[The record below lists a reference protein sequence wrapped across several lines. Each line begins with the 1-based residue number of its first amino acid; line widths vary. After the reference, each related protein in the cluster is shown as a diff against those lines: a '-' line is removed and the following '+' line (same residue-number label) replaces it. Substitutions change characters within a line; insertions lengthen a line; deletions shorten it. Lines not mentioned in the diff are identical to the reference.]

1 MSETGNV
8 ILAIVVINVLAI
20 GGIFYGLNSDEES
33 LDTST
38 IITAKLVIGFGN
50 LNDNTTMIFESVT
63 TSESTAYGL
72 LLAAQ
77 TQGNYSVTATTDYQ
91 WGLFIESIANW
102 GNCGDCQNEDGYW
115 WTYFVN
121 DESGQ
126 VAANRQIVNNG
137 DTIEWLYTNE
147 Y

>member
-1 MSETGNV
+1 MNETGNV
-8 ILAIVVINVLAI
+8 ILAIVVVNVLAI
-20 GGIFYGLNSDEES
+20 GGIFYDLNSNEED

-38 IITAKLVIGFGN
+38 IITAKLIIGFGN
-50 LNDNTTMIFESVT
+50 LDENSTMTFESVT
-63 TSESTAYGL
+63 TSESTAYGI

-77 TQGNYSVTATTDYQ
+77 TQANYSVTATTHYQ
-91 WGLFIESIANW
+91 WGLFIESIGNW
-102 GNCGDCQNEDGYW
+102 GNCGGCQNEDGYW

>member
-8 ILAIVVINVLAI
+8 ILAIVVVNVLAI
-20 GGIFYGLNSDEES
+20 GGIFYGLNSDEEN

-38 IITAKLVIGFGN
+38 TITAKLVIGFGN
-50 LNDNTTMIFESVT
+50 LDDNNTMTFESVT
-63 TSESTAYGL
+63 TSESTVYGL

-77 TQGNYSVTATTDYQ
+77 TQGNYSVSATTHYQ
-91 WGLFIESIANW
+91 FGLFIESIAGW
-102 GNCGDCQNEDGYW
+102 GNCGGCQNEGGYW

-121 DESGQ
+121 SENGQ
-126 VAANRQIVNNG
+126 VAANRQIVNDG
-137 DTIEWLYTNE
+137 DTIKWLYTNE

>member
-1 MSETGNV
+1 MSETRNV
-8 ILAIVVINVLAI
+8 ILAIIVVNVLAI

-50 LNDNTTMIFESVT
+50 LDDNNTMTFESVT
-63 TSESTAYGL
+63 TSESTVYGL

-77 TQGNYSVTATTDYQ
+77 TQGNYSVSATTHYQ
-91 WGLFIESIANW
+91 FGLFIESIAGW
-102 GNCGDCQNEDGYW
+102 GNCGGCQNEDGYW

-121 DESGQ
+121 GESGQ
-126 VAANRQIVNNG
+126 VAANRQIVNDG

>member
-8 ILAIVVINVLAI
+8 ILAIVVVNVLAI
-20 GGIFYGLNSDEES
+20 GGIFYGLNSDEEN

-38 IITAKLVIGFGN
+38 TITAKLVIGFGN
-50 LNDNTTMIFESVT
+50 LDDNSTMTFESVT
-63 TSESTAYGL
+63 TSESTVYGL

-77 TQGNYSVTATTDYQ
+77 TQGNYSVSATTHYQ
-91 WGLFIESIANW
+91 FGLFIESIAGW
-102 GNCGDCQNEDGYW
+102 GNCGGCQNEDGYW

-121 DESGQ
+121 GESGQ
-126 VAANRQIVNNG
+126 VAANRQIVNDG
-137 DTIEWLYTNE
+137 DNIEWLYTNE

>member
-8 ILAIVVINVLAI
+8 ILAIVMVNVLAI
-20 GGIFYGLNSDEES
+20 GGIFYGLDSDKENF
-33 LDTST
+33 DTST
-38 IITAKLVIGFGN
+38 IITAKLKIGFGN
-50 LNDNTTMIFESVT
+50 LDENSTMTFESVT
-63 TSESTAYGL
+63 TSESTAYGI

-77 TQGNYSVTATTDYQ
+77 TQANYSVTATTHYQ

-102 GNCGDCQNEDGYW
+102 GNCGGCQNEDGYW

-121 DESGQ
+121 DENGQ

>member
-8 ILAIVVINVLAI
+8 ILAIIVVNVLAI

-50 LNDNTTMIFESVT
+50 LDDNSTMTFESVT
-63 TSESTAYGL
+63 TSESTVYGL

-77 TQGNYSVTATTDYQ
+77 TQGNYSVSATTHYQ
-91 WGLFIESIANW
+91 FGLFIESIAGW
-102 GNCGDCQNEDGYW
+102 GNCGGCQNEDGYW

-121 DESGQ
+121 GESGQ
-126 VAANRQIVNNG
+126 VAANRQIVNDG
-137 DTIEWLYTNE
+137 DNIEWLYTNE